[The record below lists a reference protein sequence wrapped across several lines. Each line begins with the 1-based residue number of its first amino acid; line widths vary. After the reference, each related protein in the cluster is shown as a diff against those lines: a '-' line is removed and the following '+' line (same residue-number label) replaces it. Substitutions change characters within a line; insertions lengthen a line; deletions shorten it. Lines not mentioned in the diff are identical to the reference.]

1 MVRTSESRERSIQN
15 SNLLPRFPSCMAC
28 MHELAAADAVR
39 GLLPVLRPDTGQQ
52 RGTLAVMSGVS
63 ADIMAEVLQ
72 IIVNNLDCE
81 GTRKLASVN
90 KLFRERSYSAVAV
103 AEFRE
108 SQVRLLGLFQ
118 SFQVAALR
126 DGRARPRAGSNRFA
140 IANGRRAFLAK
151 IEDNMNDN
159 YSLAELADDVRSLS
173 AFTSASSASADP
185 AVGRKR
191 MGRCAADRGLDP
203 LDFGV
208 MDSKGVRLPL
218 NLSMNLLSSL
228 NDRERRLLKL
238 GEAFHKKVVCT
249 FRVGKQHGSGTCSVK
264 CAQCSRYACSEC
276 QEAQRCSV
284 CLSSF
289 CGSCWESGTE
299 SSPDKCVICHEAVC
313 SDCRKQAR
321 LSASATPGRQT
332 ECALCPVFIR
342 GLTCASC
349 AKLPHC
355 AACHSHCSAPP
366 RACDS
371 CGELCCDDC
380 IEDSPYCQLCGQ
392 FSLW

>member
-1 MVRTSESRERSIQN
+1 
-15 SNLLPRFPSCMAC
+15 MAC
-28 MHELAAADAVR
+28 MHELASADAIR
-39 GLLPVLRPDTGQQ
+39 GLLPVLRPDTGQL
-52 RGTLAVMSGVS
+52 RATLAVMSGVS

-72 IIVNNLDCE
+72 IIFNNLDCE

-126 DGRARPRAGSNRFA
+126 DGRARPSAGSNRFA

-159 YSLAELADDVRSLS
+159 HSLAELADDVRSLS
-173 AFTSASSASADP
+173 AFSGASSASIDQ
-185 AVGRKR
+185 VGCKR
-191 MGRCAADRGLDP
+191 MGRAADRGTDP

-228 NDRERRLLKL
+228 TDRERRLLKL

-276 QEAQRCSV
+276 HEAQRCSA
-284 CLSSF
+284 CLS
-289 CGSCWESGTE
+289 CE
-299 SSPDKCVICHEAVC
+299 DAAAIVHEHWRAQGARDEKIYVSIAV
-313 SDCRKQAR
+313 
-321 LSASATPGRQT
+321 
-332 ECALCPVFIR
+332 
-342 GLTCASC
+342 
-349 AKLPHC
+349 
-355 AACHSHCSAPP
+355 
-366 RACDS
+366 
-371 CGELCCDDC
+371 
-380 IEDSPYCQLCGQ
+380 
-392 FSLW
+392 